1 MGKNVITIPASISR
15 FTASPLTGTARR
27 RVAAYA
33 RVSTD
38 HEEQQS
44 SYEAQVDY
52 YTAYIKG
59 RSDWEFVSVYA
70 DEGVTGCNTRR
81 RDGFNAMVEDALAGK
96 IDLILTKSVSRFA
109 RNTVDSLTT
118 IRKLKEHG
126 TECYFEKENI
136 WTFDGKG
143 ELLLTIMSSLAQ
155 EESRSISENC
165 TWGQRKR
172 FADGKVTVPFKRFL
186 GYDRGPDGNLVVN
199 PEQAKLVKR
208 IYGMFLTGMSPAL
221 IARRLTAE
229 GVPTPGGKEKWG
241 ASCIR
246 SILSNE
252 KYKGDALLQKV
263 YTTDFLSK
271 KKKKNEG
278 EVPQYYVRD
287 NHEAIIPEATFE
299 RVQLLLAGRT
309 AGQNRLSSVNI
320 FSSKIKCGC
329 CGGWYGSKVW
339 HSNDKYRRVIWQCNH
354 KFDGEKC
361 STPTLSEDEIKAMFL
376 RAANQVIDAR
386 DDINAMYREVLLPRL
401 STETLQD
408 ELRGLE
414 SEITVT
420 AGLIEECIRENAH
433 IALDQAEYQ
442 KRYEALSARYDA
454 AKARQ
459 EELTQEI
466 SARQA
471 RRQQIELFLTGLQA
485 HETLTVFRDEDWLA
499 MVDHLTVRSATDVT
513 MTFKDGTEIR
523 A

>member
-1 MGKNVITIPASISR
+1 MLCTSEQVSAGHPDKICDQISDAIVTDCLRHDKNS
-15 FTASPLTGTARR
+15 
-27 RVAAYA
+27 RVAAECLIKDYEIIIAGEITSAHRPDFKALA
-33 RVSTD
+33 RGVLRRIGLPGVDQYRVTALIS
-38 HEEQQS
+38 QQS
-44 SYEAQVDY
+44 PDIALGVD
-52 YTAYIKG
+52 ADG
-59 RSDWEFVSVYA
+59 AGDQGMMFGYA
-70 DEGVTGCNTRR
+70 TDETPQMLPIPYVLAC
-81 RDGFNAMVEDALAGK
+81 DALERLAG
-96 IDLILTKSVSRFA
+96 LKSP
-109 RNTVDSLTT
+109 
-118 IRKLKEHG
+118 
-126 TECYFEKENI
+126 
-136 WTFDGKG
+136 
-143 ELLLTIMSSLAQ
+143 LLLPDAKCQ
-155 EESRSISENC
+155 
-165 TWGQRKR
+165 
-172 FADGKVTVPFKRFL
+172 VT
-186 GYDRGPDGNLVVN
+186 Y
-199 PEQAKLVKR
+199 
-208 IYGMFLTGMSPAL
+208 
-221 IARRLTAE
+221 
-229 GVPTPGGKEKWG
+229 
-241 ASCIR
+241 
-246 SILSNE
+246 
-252 KYKGDALLQKV
+252 
-263 YTTDFLSK
+263 
-271 KKKKNEG
+271 
-278 EVPQYYVRD
+278 
-287 NHEAIIPEATFE
+287 EAIIPEATFE

-361 STPTLSEDEIKAMFL
+361 STPTLSEDEIKAIFL